1 MRGFYRRMRCRLIV
15 TLLWV
20 ALLVSQIPACGS
32 VPPEDEFTLP
42 LMWTHGLNS
51 TCLGGP
57 AAGDIDSDGVLEV
70 VFGTHFG
77 DGNLYA
83 LNGEDGSLLWKFYAG
98 GCPVDS
104 SVRLY
109 DVDNDSQLEVI
120 FTALSSYVE
129 GAGLLYALRGED
141 GSVLWN
147 CTLAAVSLGGAAI
160 ENLDN
165 DSRPEVIIGTVQNAT
180 GGYVHIINA
189 EDGSLSSTVG
199 PFLGDICSSP
209 AVLDLNCDGFL
220 DIVVATQEGSNSVY
234 AIDGPSLSIMWRYQG
249 GSNFR
254 GGCAYADLDGDAI
267 QELVIGSTDGH
278 IHAINAEDGSSLW
291 TYAGNS
297 PYYAT
302 CIADMGRVFG
312 SEIVAIG
319 EREVLVLNGDGEP
332 SWGYS
337 HGATTISYP
346 LSTPSISD
354 LNGNGIADICFADSQ
369 GVVEVRDGDS
379 GILFYFNVSGYNP
392 LGTMGVYHS
401 PIIADFDGDD
411 FLDMFFVAGKGD
423 SSNPTENYGQAFVF
437 KGSGGSG
444 GGWLTDRHDNRNSAC
459 FNGYS
464 HVVRITGHV
473 EDYENHSSIAGAR
486 IGTLGGNVSTTT
498 DSEGNFS
505 LNLYPGL
512 TNLVVEADGYES
524 APLSVIILDAEGQSF
539 LFRLRI
545 QTTESAPIVFPTI
558 DPAINVVL
566 AIVVAGIVIV
576 MVAVRRLPHR

>member
-1 MRGFYRRMRCRLIV
+1 MRCRPIV
-15 TLLWV
+15 TLLGV
-20 ALLVSQIPACGS
+20 ALLVSLIPACGS
-32 VPPEDEFTLP
+32 VPPEDELSLP
-42 LMWTHGLNS
+42 LLWTHDLNS

-57 AAGDIDSDGVLEV
+57 AAGDIDSDGMLEV
-70 VFGTHFG
+70 VFGTHLG

-147 CTLAAVSLGGAAI
+147 CTLAAPSLGGAAI
-160 ENLDN
+160 EDLDN
-165 DSRPEVIIGTVQNAT
+165 DNRPEVIIGTVQNAT

-199 PFLGDICSSP
+199 PFLGDICSNP
-209 AVLDLNCDGFL
+209 AVLDLNCDSFL
-220 DIVVATQEGSNSVY
+220 DFVVATQEGNNSVY
-234 AIDGPSLSIMWRYQG
+234 AIDGPSLTIMWRYHG
-249 GSNFR
+249 ESSFR

-291 TYAGNS
+291 TYAGKS
-297 PYYAT
+297 SYYAT

-319 EREVLVLNGDGEP
+319 EREVLVLNSDGEP

-337 HGATTISYP
+337 HGATSISYP
-346 LSTPSISD
+346 LTTPSISD
-354 LNGNGIADICFADSQ
+354 LNGNGVADVCFADSQ
-369 GVVEVRDGDS
+369 GVIEVRDGNS
-379 GILFYFNVSGYNP
+379 GIILQFNVSDSNP

-401 PIIADFDGDD
+401 PIIADLDGDG
-411 FLDMFFVAGKGD
+411 FLDIFIVGGEGN
-423 SSNPTENYGQAFVF
+423 SSNPIENYGQAYVF

-444 GGWLTDRHDNRNSAC
+444 VGWLMDRHDSRNSAC

-486 IGTLGGNVSTTT
+486 IGTLGGKVSATTN
-498 DSEGNFS
+498 SGGNFS
-505 LNLYPGL
+505 LNLYPSF
-512 TNLVVEADGYES
+512 TTLVVEADGYES
-524 APLSVIILDAEGQSF
+524 VLRSVTILDTEGQSF
-539 LFRLRI
+539 LFRLRVP
-545 QTTESAPIVFPTI
+545 TTESATVIFPII
-558 DPAINVVL
+558 DPAIQAVL
-566 AIVVAGIVIV
+566 AIAVAGIVIV
-576 MVAVRRLPHR
+576 MVAARRLPRR